1 MYFLWSIILP
11 SPLLFLNVFSLAQ
24 HHYTRE
30 ATSSNLMKTS
40 SRNLHKATTLSAPFY
55 INSQLNFFW
64 KIYHV
69 DCVFPFQNELL
80 YIYIYNTHTLIYKY
94 RLNLKWVWLY
104 ILCFYWSSFIKKKI
118 LGELCFVPFLYWLNC
133 IGYIFHALF
142 FKWIFFVF
150 KIQFYL

>member
-30 ATSSNLMKTS
+30 ATSSNLMKTN

-55 INSQLNFFW
+55 INSHLNFFW

-69 DCVFPFQNELL
+69 DCVFLFQNE
-80 YIYIYNTHTLIYKY
+80 YIYI
-94 RLNLKWVWLY
+94 NLKWMWLY
-104 ILCFYWSSFIKKKI
+104 ILCFYWSSFFKKI

-142 FKWIFFVF
+142 FKWICFVF
-150 KIQFYL
+150 KIQFYP